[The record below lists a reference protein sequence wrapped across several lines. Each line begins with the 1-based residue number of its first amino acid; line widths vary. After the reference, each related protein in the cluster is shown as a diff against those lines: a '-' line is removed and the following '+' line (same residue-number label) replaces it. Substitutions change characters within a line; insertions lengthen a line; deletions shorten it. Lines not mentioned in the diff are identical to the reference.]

1 MTISPSIRETSI
13 RETPIEATVSPS
25 DRVLRTHLPKREA
38 TPGVS
43 VREADVS
50 LRLDGGGNG
59 LLDTTHFD
67 TVRFPPPAWIQAEMA
82 TAIDNGS
89 WAYTPYRGAPEVL
102 ESLAGPISN
111 FLGSDV
117 GAENLALTPGTQGA
131 IFTTLSAI
139 VNEGDLVLLADPDYL
154 FCERIL
160 EFLGA
165 RIERIP
171 LLFDT
176 DEPTLDLELIEKLS
190 AEKPKLLMFSHPNN
204 PTGSIYSEAMIARVA
219 ELAVEGDFLVMV
231 DELYSRLVYGDA
243 PFHHLRTQ
251 PGMPERSITLL
262 GPSKT
267 ESMSGFRIGVIVAPN
282 SVIQNVEQCLAMTS
296 LRAPAYSQRLLG
308 RWLTNDSDF
317 LAERIADLEAL
328 RDMTVAKLGAVPGL
342 HMHPQNG
349 TAYLFVD
356 VSAFGATDVEIAGAL
371 QREARVIVS
380 PGYQFGA
387 QGTGHFRICYARDE
401 AEWSAALDLMVTC
414 LTGFATRAGIP
425 A

>member
-1 MTISPSIRETSI
+1 MMTISPSIRT
-13 RETPIEATVSPS
+13 TPIETAVLPS

-43 VREADVS
+43 VRDADVS

-67 TVRFPPPAWIQAEMA
+67 TVRFPPPPWILGEMK
-82 TAIDNGS
+82 TAIENGS

-102 ESLAGPISN
+102 ESIAGPITD
-111 FLGSDV
+111 FLGSPV
-117 GAENLALTPGTQGA
+117 TAANLALTPGTQGA
-131 IFTTLSAI
+131 IFTTLSALI
-139 VNEGDLVLLADPDYL
+139 NEGDLVLLADPDYL

-176 DEPTLDLELIEKLS
+176 DEPTLDLDLIERLS
-190 AEKPKLLMFSHPNN
+190 EQKPKLLMFSHPNN
-204 PTGSIYSEAMIARVA
+204 PTGSVFSEAMIARVA
-219 ELAVEGDFLVMV
+219 ELAIAGDFLVMA
-231 DELYSRLVYGDA
+231 DELYSRLVYGST

-251 PGMPERSITLL
+251 PGMAERSITLL

-282 SVIQNVEQCLAMTS
+282 SVIQTVEQCLAMTS

-308 RWLTNDSDF
+308 RWLADDADF
-317 LAERIADLEAL
+317 LAQRISDLEAL
-328 RDMTVAKLGAVPGL
+328 RDTSVARLGAVPGL

-356 VSAFGATDVEIAGAL
+356 VSAFGATDVEIADAL

-387 QGTGHFRICYARDE
+387 QGSGHFRICYARDE
-401 AEWSAALDLMVTC
+401 AEWDAALDLMVTC
-414 LTGFATRAGIP
+414 LTGFATRAGIT